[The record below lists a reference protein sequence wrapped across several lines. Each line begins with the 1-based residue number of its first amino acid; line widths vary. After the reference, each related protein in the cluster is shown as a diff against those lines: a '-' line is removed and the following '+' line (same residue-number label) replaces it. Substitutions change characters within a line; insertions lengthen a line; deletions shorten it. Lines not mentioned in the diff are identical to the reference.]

1 MLEPILTVKRADEA
15 MSTYE
20 RVIPWFCFIP
30 SKLSLKKQRH
40 VNFRCREFDHCLG
53 ALSPSLC
60 YHVIAEI
67 LWCDVLFSNVTLVV
81 LGPRTWGNG
90 RWYSYTA
97 LGGNILSKEK
107 IVHSADIANHLTQ
120 PSEESFWSETLTLHT
135 GRISRWHWRSL
146 SSSVA
151 ELMLFSSSHLS
162 FRGFTHGNAGSIPS
176 PSQDK
181 RVNLNH
187 GSRSEVELWGASK

>member
-107 IVHSADIANHLTQ
+107 IVHSADIGCK
-120 PSEESFWSETLTLHT
+120 SFDPTE
-135 GRISRWHWRSL
+135 WRVL
-146 SSSVA
+146 L
-151 ELMLFSSSHLS
+151 ERNTH
-162 FRGFTHGNAGSIPS
+162 FTHRTNQSLALTFFVFGCRINFIFLFTLVISGIYARQCGQYTITFARQA
-176 PSQDK
+176 SQFEP
-181 RVNLNH
+181 RIT
-187 GSRSEVELWGASK
+187 